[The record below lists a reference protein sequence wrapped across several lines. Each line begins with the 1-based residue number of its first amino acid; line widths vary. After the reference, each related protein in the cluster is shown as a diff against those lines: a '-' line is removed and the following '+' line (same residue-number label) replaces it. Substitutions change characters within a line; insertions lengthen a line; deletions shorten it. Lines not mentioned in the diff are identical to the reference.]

1 MNKTEGNIENIDN
14 VSGVYVEVNDDQAL
28 GTYALAGNAFG
39 FRGEISLYVGDGND
53 THKKLSI
60 GGSADYS
67 DKRYELQMQS
77 GELALKISAL

>member
-1 MNKTEGNIENIDN
+1 MKNKLELLAPAGDVERLKMSVLYGADA
-14 VSGVYVEVNDDQAL
+14 VY
-28 GTYALAGNAFG
+28 LAGNAFG

-60 GGSADYS
+60 GGSADYT
-67 DKRYELQMQS
+67 DKRYELQMRS